1 MRDKRYLPTKNY
13 TPDELIDILQDER
26 LGYITIVV
34 LFGSRARGD
43 ISARSDY
50 DFGVVYR
57 DIESSW
63 GVMAEIYNDFLD
75 ILDLQEYQL
84 DIVDIVNA
92 NREIKE
98 SIREDFIVLK
108 GKRDELLNYLN
119 INKT

>member
-34 LFGSRARGD
+34 LFGSRVRGD

-75 ILDLQEYQL
+75 ILKLQEYQL
-84 DIVDIVNA
+84 DIVDIARA
-92 NREIKE
+92 NHEIKE
-98 SIREDFIVLK
+98 SIKESYILLK
-108 GKRDELLNYLN
+108 GDRDGLFKLLG
-119 INKT
+119 